1 MKDRSDI
8 PPIQISRSPDDYMIL
23 SEGMQQKNRLVL
35 VHQVFVDA
43 LLSKYHR
50 VIDYTRVFL
59 FHLLR
64 GKSAYPCSPT
74 VHRSHSF
81 LITLNCQFI
90 SHLSRLE
97 NIRSR
102 SVSRREEA
110 ERRNVLLLQEHFW
123 ARSNEAVRKESSLL
137 HMAPVPGIGEPW
149 PHHDKQDTDSAV
161 PAPLFIRGPFSQA
174 YTKKTGWSGNERPSM
189 QGISSRM
196 NRHIGSMQVITTHE
210 VPAVAHCAIV
220 DSTTPVSS
228 LGKSDLLIIKER
240 GSEPSPQY
248 PDKVYAKAEE
258 EAARFEKGPVQ
269 GGHSLHEGLHLSK
282 TAEQKIEGAMLREG
296 RQIPPAASKK
306 TKQPELGIVEP
317 VAPRPYDTRLT
328 LLKLP
333 GQRITGAPLSFER
346 STTLSEPFRPDRPT
360 CIQSRLMALP
370 TIQVL
375 AKRMV
380 RNPFDHLHFSLPR
393 GSSHDLNDVT
403 GAMPTFASLHAGIA
417 VQKAPVISL
426 GAVTYRLPAS
436 AHGKGQGE
444 GTEIVSPPVGLQRPR
459 HSNDLPRSE
468 FSHADDPDRPD
479 VQLLKPVRT
488 VARQDVPNLTHPPRK
503 AAREST
509 SDTRHVDRKTETIA
523 LKTTLGPVVTQQPD
537 VHQTDPIDVQ
547 QIANRV
553 YGLLVD
559 RITRERKMRGALRR

>member
-1 MKDRSDI
+1 
-8 PPIQISRSPDDYMIL
+8 MIL

-35 VHQVFVDA
+35 VHQEFVDA
-43 LLSKYHR
+43 LFRKYHR
-50 VIDYTRVFL
+50 FTDCAGLFL
-59 FHLLR
+59 FHLFISE
-64 GKSAYPCSPT
+64 GAYQCSPA
-74 VHRSHSF
+74 VHHSHSF

-90 SHLSRLE
+90 SHLNRLK
-97 NIRSR
+97 NIRAR

-110 ERRNVLLLQEHFW
+110 KTQNVLLLREHFW

-161 PAPLFIRGPFSQA
+161 PAPLFIRGPLSQA
-174 YTKKTGWSGNERPSM
+174 YTKKTGWSGDERPSM

-210 VPAVAHCAIV
+210 VPAAAHCAIV
-220 DSTTPVSS
+220 DNTIPVF
-228 LGKSDLLIIKER
+228 LPGKSALLIMKER
-240 GSEPSPQY
+240 GSVSSQQY

-306 TKQPELGIVEP
+306 AKQPELGIVEP

-333 GQRITGAPLSFER
+333 GQRSTDAPLSFER

-403 GAMPTFASLHAGIA
+403 GAMPTLASLHSGIA

-436 AHGKGQGE
+436 ARGKGQGE
-444 GTEIVSPPVGLQRPR
+444 GTESVSPPIGLQRPR
-459 HSNDLPRSE
+459 HSNDLPRPE

-479 VQLLKPVRT
+479 VRLLKPVRT
-488 VARQDVPNLTHPPRK
+488 AARQDVPNLTHPPREV
-503 AAREST
+503 AREST
-509 SDTRHVDRKTETIA
+509 GGTRHVDKETQTVA
-523 LKTTLGPVVTQQPD
+523 VETSLGPVVTQQRD
-537 VHQTDPIDVQ
+537 VHQTDPIDVR